1 FSLPGSSLAL
11 LPSSAKSFEEMMARR
26 NTGSLLVVALAA
38 CAIFFLLP
46 AAETF
51 LAPQALRGSS
61 MPCSEANTLAQG
73 SAYQAEARSSRVIV
87 KATGDPP
94 LVWPTTKQPADHN
107 KL

>member
-1 FSLPGSSLAL
+1 
-11 LPSSAKSFEEMMARR
+11 MAR

-38 CAIFFLLP
+38 CAIYFLLP

-51 LAPQALRGSS
+51 LAPQAPRGSS
-61 MPCSEANTLAQG
+61 MPGSEANTLAQG

-94 LVWPTTKQPADHN
+94 QKINLLFLGLLAGTAALGLLAVFAYGSYSGAGSG
-107 KL
+107 L